1 MELNKT
7 EELVAEIKKG
17 NMVLLMDDEDRE
29 NEGDLILA
37 GEMVTPEKINFL
49 AKNARGLICLAL
61 SQERCEAL
69 NLNQMVTD
77 NKSGHGTGFTI
88 SIEAASGIT
97 TGISAADRARTVKV
111 ASKTRAKAKDIVSPG
126 HIFPV
131 KAIPGGVLSRAGHTE
146 GSTDLCRLAGL
157 NESAVICE
165 VMNED
170 GTMARKKGLIEFSK
184 KYNLKIGTIAD
195 LINYRI
201 INEQTV
207 EKIEQKIVNTEFGKF
222 TLMLYK
228 DLISGEI
235 HVVYKK
241 GRISKSKPVLV
252 RVQQTNVMHD
262 LLRVNEYGT
271 RWSLGDAMKKV
282 NKEGSG
288 LIIVIDGGK
297 TNDEV
302 TREVEDLKTPY
313 KKSATGIDVRRIG
326 AGSQILRDLGAKKIK
341 LMGSQT
347 RYPSISGFGLEV
359 TKYIQNE
366 KK

>member
-7 EELVAEIKKG
+7 EELIAEIKKG

-37 GEMVTPEKINFL
+37 GEMVSPDKINFM
-49 AKNARGLICLAL
+49 AKNCRGLICLAM
-61 SQERCEAL
+61 SQEKCDAL
-69 NLNQMVTD
+69 NLSQMVSD

-97 TGISAADRARTVKV
+97 TGISAADRSRTVKV
-111 ASKTRAKAKDIVSPG
+111 ASKSRAKAKDIVSPG

-131 KAIPGGVLSRAGHTE
+131 KAVPGGVLSRAGHTE

-207 EKIEQKIVNTEFGKF
+207 EKVEQKIVKTEYGKF

-228 DLISGEI
+228 DSISGET
-235 HVVYKK
+235 HVVFKK

-262 LLRVNEYGT
+262 LLRVDEYGA

-302 TREVEDLKTPY
+302 IQEVEALKDPY
-313 KKSATGIDVRRIG
+313 KKSSTGIDVRRIG
-326 AGSQILRDLGAKKIK
+326 AGSQILRDLGVRKIK

-359 TKYIQNE
+359 TKYIQ
-366 KK
+366 K

>member
-7 EELVAEIKKG
+7 EELIAEIKKG

-37 GEMVTPEKINFL
+37 GEMVSPDKINFM
-49 AKNARGLICLAL
+49 AKNCRGLICLAM
-61 SQERCEAL
+61 SQEKCDAL
-69 NLNQMVTD
+69 NLSQMVSD

-97 TGISAADRARTVKV
+97 TGISAADRSRTVKV
-111 ASKTRAKAKDIVSPG
+111 ASKSRAKAKDIVSPG

-131 KAIPGGVLSRAGHTE
+131 KAVPGGVLSRAGHTE

-207 EKIEQKIVNTEFGKF
+207 EKVEQKIVKTEYGKF

-228 DLISGEI
+228 DSISGET
-235 HVVYKK
+235 HVVFKK

-252 RVQQTNVMHD
+252 RVQQTNIMHD
-262 LLRVNEYGT
+262 LLRVEEYGA

-302 TREVEDLKTPY
+302 IQEVEALKDPY
-313 KKSATGIDVRRIG
+313 KKSSAGIDVRRIG
-326 AGSQILRDLGAKKIK
+326 AGSQILRDLGVKKIK

-359 TKYIQNE
+359 TKYIQ
-366 KK
+366 K

>member
-7 EELVAEIKKG
+7 EELIAEIKKG

-37 GEMVTPEKINFL
+37 GEMVSPDKINFM
-49 AKNARGLICLAL
+49 AKNCRGLICLAM
-61 SQERCEAL
+61 SQEKCDAL
-69 NLNQMVTD
+69 NLSQMVSD

-97 TGISAADRARTVKV
+97 TGISAADRSRTVKV
-111 ASKTRAKAKDIVSPG
+111 ASKSRAKAKDIVSPG

-131 KAIPGGVLSRAGHTE
+131 KAVPGGVLSRAGHTE

-184 KYNLKIGTIAD
+184 KYDLKIGTIAD

-207 EKIEQKIVNTEFGKF
+207 EKVEQKIVKTEYGKF

-228 DLISGEI
+228 DSISGET
-235 HVVYKK
+235 HVVFKK

-262 LLRVNEYGT
+262 LLRVDEYGA

-302 TREVEDLKTPY
+302 IQEVEALKDPY
-313 KKSATGIDVRRIG
+313 KKSSTGIDVRRIG
-326 AGSQILRDLGAKKIK
+326 AGSQILRDLGVKKIK

-359 TKYIQNE
+359 TKYIQ
-366 KK
+366 K

>member
-7 EELVAEIKKG
+7 EELIAEIKKG

-37 GEMVTPEKINFL
+37 GEMVSPDKINFM
-49 AKNARGLICLAL
+49 AKNCRGLICLAM
-61 SQERCEAL
+61 SQEKCDAL
-69 NLNQMVTD
+69 NLSQMVSD

-97 TGISAADRARTVKV
+97 TGISAADRSRTVKV
-111 ASKTRAKAKDIVSPG
+111 ASKSRAKAKDIVSPG

-131 KAIPGGVLSRAGHTE
+131 KAVPGGVLSRAGHTE

-207 EKIEQKIVNTEFGKF
+207 EKVEQKIVKTEYGKF

-228 DLISGEI
+228 DSISGET
-235 HVVYKK
+235 HVVFKK

-262 LLRVNEYGT
+262 LLRVDEYGA

-302 TREVEDLKTPY
+302 IQEVEALKDPY
-313 KKSATGIDVRRIG
+313 KKSSTGIDVRRIG
-326 AGSQILRDLGAKKIK
+326 AGSQILRDLGVKKIK

-359 TKYIQNE
+359 TKYIQ
-366 KK
+366 K

>member
-7 EELVAEIKKG
+7 EELIAEIKKG

-37 GEMVTPEKINFL
+37 GEMVSPDKINFM
-49 AKNARGLICLAL
+49 AKNCRGLICLAM
-61 SQERCEAL
+61 SQEKCDAL
-69 NLNQMVTD
+69 NLSQMVSD

-97 TGISAADRARTVKV
+97 TGISAADRSRTVKV
-111 ASKTRAKAKDIVSPG
+111 ASKSRAKAKDIVSPG

-131 KAIPGGVLSRAGHTE
+131 KAVPGGVLSRAGHTE

-207 EKIEQKIVNTEFGKF
+207 EKVEQKIVKTEYGKF

-228 DLISGEI
+228 DSISGET
-235 HVVYKK
+235 HVVFKK

-262 LLRVNEYGT
+262 LLRVDEYGA

-302 TREVEDLKTPY
+302 IQEVEALKDPY
-313 KKSATGIDVRRIG
+313 KKSSTGIDVRRIG
-326 AGSQILRDLGAKKIK
+326 AGSQNLRDLGVKKIK
-341 LMGSQT
+341 LKGSLT
-347 RYPSISGFGLEV
+347 RYPSITGYGLEV
-359 TKYIQNE
+359 TKYIQ
-366 KK
+366 K

>member
-7 EELVAEIKKG
+7 EELIAEIKKG

-37 GEMVTPEKINFL
+37 GEMVSPDKINFM
-49 AKNARGLICLAL
+49 AKNARGLICLAM
-61 SQERCEAL
+61 SQEKCDAL
-69 NLNQMVTD
+69 NLSQMVSD

-97 TGISAADRARTVKV
+97 TGISAADRSRTVKV
-111 ASKTRAKAKDIVSPG
+111 ASKSRAKAKDIVSPG

-131 KAIPGGVLSRAGHTE
+131 KAVPGGVLSRAGHTE

-207 EKIEQKIVNTEFGKF
+207 EKVEQKIVNTEFGKF
-222 TLMLYK
+222 TLMLYR
-228 DLISGEI
+228 DSISGET
-235 HVVYKK
+235 HVVFKK
-241 GRISKSKPVLV
+241 GRISKAKPVLV

-262 LLRVNEYGT
+262 LLRVDEYGA

-297 TNDEV
+297 TKDEV
-302 TREVEDLKTPY
+302 IREVEALKNSY
-313 KKSATGIDVRRIG
+313 KKSSTGIDVRRIG
-326 AGSQILRDLGAKKIK
+326 AGSQILRDLGVKKIK

-359 TKYIQNE
+359 TKYIQ
-366 KK
+366 K